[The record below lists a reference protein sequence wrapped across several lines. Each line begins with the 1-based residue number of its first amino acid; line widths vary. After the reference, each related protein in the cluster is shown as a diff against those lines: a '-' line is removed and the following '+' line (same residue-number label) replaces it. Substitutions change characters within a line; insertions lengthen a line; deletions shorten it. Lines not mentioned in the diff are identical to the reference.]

1 MYVTNIEEMQM
12 RDDQVSRDKKERAAR
27 RKGSDDDDSEDESDE
42 EEQSHEIDPAMLA
55 ALTLERE
62 TRQRNRELL
71 KEEEEEE
78 DGGPRGLI
86 SGFETGNLNAVNK
99 HTKQIKVK
107 NMVELGVDEA
117 TPMNRKEREILD
129 AERKKEEYMR
139 LSLLGLT
146 DQAKQ
151 DKARLEMI
159 KKKREADRIKRE
171 QEGRRPGM
179 TKTGIDEEAEGSDS
193 GSDDGEDLN
202 AHVSVFKAP
211 GAAAAAAS
219 HPPITDSAADIAAKK
234 RANALAEVVEAAP
247 GEVDI
252 PKLSNM
258 EIKKMNGD
266 ALKDSLRERGLSTQG
281 QKKDLTKRLLDF
293 EAARE

>member
-12 RDDQVSRDKKERAAR
+12 RDEQVNRDKKERAAR
-27 RKGSDDDDSEDESDE
+27 RKGSDEEDSEDDSDE
-42 EEQSHEIDPAMLA
+42 EDHEIDPAMLA
-55 ALTLERE
+55 ALSLERE
-62 TRQRNRELL
+62 TLQRNRELL
-71 KEEEEEE
+71 KGDGEE
-78 DGGPRGLI
+78 DDGSSRGLI

-107 NMVELGVDEA
+107 NMVELGAEEA
-117 TPMNRKEREILD
+117 TPMNRKEREILE

-171 QEGRRPGM
+171 QEGRKPGM
-179 TKTGIDEEAEGSDS
+179 TKNGIEEAEGSDS
-193 GSDDGEDLN
+193 DSGSDDGVDFN
-202 AHVSVFKAP
+202 AAVPVSVFKAP
-211 GAAAAAAS
+211 GAAAAQ
-219 HPPITDSAADIAAKK
+219 PPITESAADIAAKK
-234 RANALAEVVEAAP
+234 RANALAEVVEVEGGA
-247 GEVDI
+247 DI
-252 PKLSNM
+252 PQLSNM

-266 ALKDSLRERGLSTQG
+266 ALKDALRERGLSTQG
-281 QKKDLTKRLLDF
+281 QKKDLTKRLSDF
-293 EAARE
+293 EAARA